1 MLRAGCAPHSC
12 EIVALS
18 PQAKRTKEMLS
29 ANTEAP
35 AIVEE
40 LAGGR
45 DFRASVSRETLETLA
60 GDWFQRAV
68 APLTS
73 LLERNHL
80 VRRRAFPRLHCCLLI
95 VGSRQLSLSCC
106 QCTKPSLFKR
116 LPGLTL
122 SKLT

>member
-1 MLRAGCAPHSC
+1 MW
-12 EIVALS
+12 

-45 DFRASVSRETLETLA
+45 DFKSSVSRETLETLA
-60 GDWFQRAV
+60 GDWFTRAV
-68 APLTS
+68 APLTT

-80 VRRRAFPRLHCCLLI
+80 VRHRACPHVFTERDAPVCAWWEVATSSDC
-95 VGSRQLSLSCC
+95 
-106 QCTKPSLFKR
+106 
-116 LPGLTL
+116 
-122 SKLT
+122 